1 MVVTFE
7 ESAHEDV
14 LSLPSLHAFDN
25 YSTLLFNKGK
35 SSVRLMPQFRGVEA
49 HYYEGNGVTAGLPS
63 LYQRYFV
70 TFTDAV
76 TITEEDIDHILLWT
90 NAQLIII
97 HGGDDIAYEL
107 MLREKALSELNLLA
121 HLELSVQRLSHAKL
135 KVQTFLDAL
144 PSLKTITFNVA
155 ALNIEERAEFIANQD
170 GLQPT
175 ELKGNEVVYKK

>member
-7 ESAHEDV
+7 ESAHENV
-14 LSLPSLHAFDN
+14 LALPSLYAYTN
-25 YSTLLFNKGK
+25 YGTLIFNKGK

-49 HYYEGNGVTAGLPS
+49 HYFEGNGVTVGLPS
-63 LYQRYFV
+63 LYQRYFI

-76 TITEEDIDHILLWT
+76 MITEDDIDHILLWT
-90 NAQLIII
+90 NAQIIVI

-107 MLREKALSELNLLA
+107 MLRENALSELSLLE

-155 ALNIEERAEFIANQD
+155 ALNIEEKGEFIANQ
-170 GLQPT
+170 GALQPT
-175 ELKGNEVVYKK
+175 KFIANEVVYKK